1 MSPLI
6 MYMTSSLGSTWSSP
20 RPPRPRATKAI
31 ESSVCHSTLIGRVA
45 PAISFVIWP
54 RSIARIAVRSMTA
67 SRSLDREQPPR
78 VPHQGAVDLAL
89 RDPAPAHQ
97 RHHVGEDVAVA
108 VTAPADQPRAVAD
121 VVGDEDLA
129 EVPPLDEPAHR
140 AQADRVVGHVDV
152 GQPVERRLLAE
163 QIPLEHAA
171 GVGQPTPPV
180 RVAARAG
187 DGAEG
192 P

>member
-6 MYMTSSLGSTWSSP
+6 MYMTSSLGSTCNSL
-20 RPPRPRATKAI
+20 RPSRPRATKAI

-78 VPHQGAVDLAL
+78 VVHQDDVDLAL
-89 RDPAPAHQ
+89 REPAPAHQ

-108 VTAPADQPRAVAD
+108 VTAPADQPRAGAAVA
-121 VVGDEDLA
+121 
-129 EVPPLDEPAHR
+129 
-140 AQADRVVGHVDV
+140 
-152 GQPVERRLLAE
+152 
-163 QIPLEHAA
+163 
-171 GVGQPTPPV
+171 
-180 RVAARAG
+180 
-187 DGAEG
+187 GAEELADG
-192 P
+192 V

>member
-6 MYMTSSLGSTWSSP
+6 VYMTSSLGSAWTSP
-20 RPPRPRATKAI
+20 RPSRPRATKAI

-78 VPHQGAVDLAL
+78 VAPREDAV
-89 RDPAPAHQ
+89 PAPRNPPPPLQ
-97 RHHVGEDVAVA
+97 RHRVGEDVAVA

-121 VVGDEDLA
+121 VVGDEDL
-129 EVPPLDEPAHR
+129 
-140 AQADRVVGHVDV
+140 
-152 GQPVERRLLAE
+152 
-163 QIPLEHAA
+163 
-171 GVGQPTPPV
+171 
-180 RVAARAG
+180 
-187 DGAEG
+187 
-192 P
+192 